1 MRVTLDTNVLVSAFI
16 SKLGNPADILEL
28 ALVLDEI
35 TLVLSEEILEEFR
48 EVMTREEV
56 RSRFGYSTLEIS
68 AFQEAIKGVAE
79 IVTVGS
85 DFKAVKEDPKD
96 DKVVNTAFDGKAEY
110 IVSGD
115 KHLLKLGK
123 FKGIRIV
130 SPATFR
136 GIVAKKFEGL
146 VVSRGRLE

>member
-1 MRVTLDTNVLVSAFI
+1 MSAFI

-28 ALVLDEI
+28 ASCWTRSL
-35 TLVLSEEILEEFR
+35 LVLSEETLEEFR
-48 EVMTREEV
+48 VVMTREEV
-56 RSRFGYSTLEIS
+56 RSRFGYGTLEIS

-79 IVTVGS
+79 IVTVDS

-96 DKVVNTAFDGKAEY
+96 YQVVNTAFDGNADY

-130 SPATFR
+130 SPATFL
-136 GIVAKKFEGL
+136 GIVAKKFTGL
-146 VVSRGRLE
+146 VVSRGGLE